1 MDLTFNV
8 NTDERGV
15 SPVIGVILMVAITV
29 ILAAVIGAFVLN
41 LGSNLGQTGPSTQLS
56 VSDASDNYDGSSDSA
71 LAEISHKGG
80 DQVKASDL
88 KIVITTPSDTTITLD
103 PPSTASDG
111 LKAFDQPSTSGNA
124 ASSLS
129 VGNSWYIVSTGSNSP
144 PTATGE
150 YDIQVVHKPSQSILI
165 DTTVTVN

>member
-1 MDLTFNV
+1 MKLNFDL

-56 VSDASDNYDGSSDSA
+56 VSDASDNFDSSNT
-71 LAEISHKGG
+71 LAEIQHKGG
-80 DQVKASDL
+80 DQLKASDL
-88 KIVITTPSDTTITLD
+88 KVVVTPPGESAVNIDPVSAGASSNLKVVQTAGGSTT
-103 PPSTASDG
+103 
-111 LKAFDQPSTSGNA
+111 

-129 VGNSWYIVSTGSNSP
+129 VGGSWYIV
-144 PTATGE
+144 ATGGSYPTSGE
-150 YDIQVVHKPSQSILI
+150 YNIQVVHKPSQSILI
-165 DTTVTVN
+165 DTDVTIN